1 MPSTKN
7 ILLLASVALSTSCV
21 SAFTAGKLPPKSS
34 SNIGIKSALPVAP
47 DLSTSIPELSSR
59 RDILRSMTGVAFGVT
74 TAVVSRTEKAD
85 ASYTGYTQRE
95 QDWESRKKSGD
106 VTFSSSSS
114 LKAQLREIAPMN
126 NAKSTIFCPNGPSS
140 AVSPLMENKCNDV
153 QAMPSVFGRTED
165 VSGNSI
171 PGAANGKIY
180 KGNSMPGGASS
191 LNAEVGFPSYYKK

>member
-1 MPSTKN
+1 MPITRN
-7 ILLLASVALSTSCV
+7 LLLLASVALTTSCA

-34 SNIGIKSALPVAP
+34 INVEINPVVPIVP

-59 RDILRSMTGVAFGVT
+59 RDILRSMTGVAFGVA

-85 ASYTGYTQRE
+85 ATYTGFTQRE
-95 QDWESRKKSGD
+95 NDWEARKKSGD
-106 VTFSSSSS
+106 ISISTSSS

-126 NAKSTIFCPNGPSS
+126 SAKSTIFCPNGPSS
-140 AVSPLMENKCNDV
+140 AVSPLMENRCNDI

-171 PGAANGKIY
+171 PGAAGGKIY